1 MITYYKIFNRFKRS
15 MIEITSET
23 DYKILRKY
31 LDPLRN
37 EKLPDDIKFKVAV
50 GKKSY
55 DIIRLYECGEEFYSQ
70 RVIDVLS
77 QFVDMSNKC
86 YPIKIEGILE
96 QYYQIYNLE
105 AYPFLNR
112 KDYESLFIDDP
123 CFWDVHDASLQ
134 LFGIKGTSYVI
145 VSEDIK
151 NALLSNKISN
161 IFLVESFGCTK
172 DEYKELKRTMSLP
185 KVRFYSDQGKKRENY
200 IDHTFDSEL

>member
-1 MITYYKIFNRFKRS
+1 ML
-15 MIEITSET
+15 EITSET

-31 LDPLRN
+31 LDPLRK

-50 GKKSY
+50 GKKNY

-70 RVIDVLS
+70 KIIDVLS

-96 QYYQIYNLE
+96 QYYIIYNLE

-112 KDYESLFIDDP
+112 KEHLSMSIDDP

-145 VSEDIK
+145 VTEDIK

-161 IFLVESFGCTK
+161 ILLTESFGCTK
-172 DEYKELKRTMSLP
+172 DEYKELKRTMSLS
-185 KVRFYSDQGKKRENY
+185 KVRFYSDQGKKRDNY
-200 IDHTFDSEL
+200 IDHTFDSGR

>member
-1 MITYYKIFNRFKRS
+1 MITFYDFTHRFKRS
-15 MIEITSET
+15 MLEITSDT
-23 DYKILRKY
+23 DYKTIKKY
-31 LDPLRN
+31 LDPLQK
-37 EKLPDDIKFKVAV
+37 EKLPDNVKFKVAV
-50 GKKSY
+50 GKKNY

-70 RVIDVLS
+70 RIIDVLS

-96 QYYQIYNLE
+96 QYYIIYNLE

-112 KDYESLFIDDP
+112 KEHLSLSIDDP

-161 IFLVESFGCTK
+161 IFLIESFGCTK

-185 KVRFYSDQGKKRENY
+185 KVRFYSDQGKKRDNY
-200 IDHTFDSEL
+200 IDHTFDSE